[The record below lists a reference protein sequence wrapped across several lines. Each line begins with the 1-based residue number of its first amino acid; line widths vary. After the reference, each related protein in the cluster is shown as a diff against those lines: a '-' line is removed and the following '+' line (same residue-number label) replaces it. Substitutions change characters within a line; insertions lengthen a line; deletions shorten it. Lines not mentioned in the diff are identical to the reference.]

1 LSNNPPSPWPT
12 PSVWEL
18 ALLLSSA
25 IAAQLSKSAAILY
38 GTIHD
43 APEDVK
49 RVHARLRDL
58 EFVWDAIDHIR
69 KRYPSDDVQLSAFW
83 NEKFGKLR
91 CDFSEFKQFTNTLNA
106 GVKGRIRWLLS
117 HQDRVKKILAL
128 LSEDIEVLKTLH

>member
-1 LSNNPPSPWPT
+1 
-12 PSVWEL
+12 
-18 ALLLSSA
+18 
-25 IAAQLSKSAAILY
+25 
-38 GTIHD
+38 
-43 APEDVK
+43 VK

-58 EFVWDAIDHIR
+58 EFVLDAIDHIQ

-83 NEKFGKLR
+83 NEKFEKLR